1 MAAVHPRHLL
11 PSARERIDHIAYELF
26 SRHGV
31 RSVGVDVVVARSGV
45 AKKTLYSHYPSK
57 EKLALAFLQ
66 RREELWERTWLQE
79 GVKRRARRPADRL
92 LAIFDVFDSWFRRSD
107 FEGCAFIK
115 VLLEHDDPAHPIRRS
130 TEDYMRGIEPYLR
143 IAPDMGSC
151 GTAAFLRQPVYTRDT
166 ATDPLWENCNEIA
179 VRNGL
184 RAIWSTPILSDVNGV
199 LGTFAMY
206 YGEPRFPAEEHIQL
220 INMATQMARVAIEGK
235 CEDEILRTAFVDA
248 PSGMFITD
256 LAGNVVRA

>member
-66 RREELWERTWLQE
+66 RREELWTRTWLQE

-130 TEDYMRGIEPYLR
+130 TEGHIR
-143 IAPDMGSC
+143 
-151 GTAAFLRQPVYTRDT
+151 TVRDF
-166 ATDPLWENCNEIA
+166 
-179 VRNGL
+179 VREL
-184 RAIWSTPILSDVNGV
+184 
-199 LGTFAMY
+199 
-206 YGEPRFPAEEHIQL
+206 AEE
-220 INMATQMARVAIEGK
+220 ARLPDPEGFARQWQIVMIGSIIAAYAGDRDAARRAK
-235 CEDEILRTAFVDA
+235 KVGILLLADA
-248 PSGMFITD
+248 RIRSRG
-256 LAGNVVRA
+256 RAQI

>member
-66 RREELWERTWLQE
+66 RREELWTRTWLQE

-130 TEDYMRGIEPYLR
+130 TEGHIR
-143 IAPDMGSC
+143 
-151 GTAAFLRQPVYTRDT
+151 TVRDF
-166 ATDPLWENCNEIA
+166 
-179 VRNGL
+179 VREL
-184 RAIWSTPILSDVNGV
+184 
-199 LGTFAMY
+199 
-206 YGEPRFPAEEHIQL
+206 AEE
-220 INMATQMARVAIEGK
+220 ARLPDPEGFARQWQIVMIGSIIAAYAGDRDAARRAK
-235 CEDEILRTAFVDA
+235 KLGILLLADA
-248 PSGMFITD
+248 RIRSRG
-256 LAGNVVRA
+256 RAQI